1 MNIRNDYPEFTAI
14 EDHIRRAQAERSL
27 YLAHLIANGIDSM
40 VRGTRRLFANLGRGL
55 QADWEKRAIE
65 ADSFLKRSVPR
76 Y

>member
-1 MNIRNDYPEFTAI
+1 MDFRNNYPEYAAI
-14 EDHIRRAQAERSL
+14 ESHIRRARAERSV
-27 YLAHLIANGIDSM
+27 YIAHLIANAIEAA
-40 VRGTRRLFANLGRGL
+40 VRGIRRFAGDLGKGL

>member
-1 MNIRNDYPEFTAI
+1 MDFRTEYPDYAAI
-14 EDHIRRAQAERSL
+14 EKHIVRARAQRSVAIANMLANAVMTVVRGIRR
-27 YLAHLIANGIDSM
+27 IFMD
-40 VRGTRRLFANLGRGL
+40 LGYGL

>member
-1 MNIRNDYPEFTAI
+1 MDIRNDYPEYTAI
-14 EDHIRRAQAERSL
+14 EDHIRRARAERSV
-27 YLAHLIANGIDSM
+27 YLAHLFAGGIESM
-40 VRGTRRLFANLGRGL
+40 VRGTRRLFADLGRGL

>member
-1 MNIRNDYPEFTAI
+1 MDIRNDYPDFAPI
-14 EDHIRRAQAERSL
+14 EKQIRQAHAERALYIASLLTDAVMTVGRGIRRVAR
-27 YLAHLIANGIDSM
+27 D
-40 VRGTRRLFANLGRGL
+40 LGNGL

>member
-1 MNIRNDYPEFTAI
+1 MIADAI
-14 EDHIRRAQAERSL
+14 EAT
-27 YLAHLIANGIDSM
+27 
-40 VRGTRRLFANLGRGL
+40 VRGVRRIFADLGYGL